1 MLWRFKVTKAE
12 FVLIL
17 IVVILV
23 ISNFVTYDYYN
34 NQIRELN
41 ESYDKSFQEKD
52 EIAESYQKFREDVF
66 YEAENNCTAVTI
78 VYYTN
83 FSQIQHMLSVSVPY
97 EKYSAYHNLS
107 HPYWGIEDLTSAVE
121 YISSNETIIQQIVD
135 VIRNQTN
142 SDEELA
148 DALLTFVQ
156 DQGHPLSIRYYP
168 TLELK
173 YPLET
178 LVEMGGD
185 CDTHSFLYAT
195 LMKTAGF
202 KVLLLYSNE
211 TLSDGQYHVATAIH
225 LINAPEE
232 SDLYFTYN
240 DEKYYY
246 AETTKFHWRIGELP
260 TNLENVT
267 FNIIPV

>member
-1 MLWRFKVTKAE
+1 MAIKVTKAE

-17 IVVILV
+17 IVVTLV
-23 ISNFVTYDYYN
+23 LSNFATYYYYN

-41 ESYDKSFQEKD
+41 ESYDKSFQEKY
-52 EIAESYQKFREDVF
+52 EIAESYQKFREDIF
-66 YEAENNCTAVTI
+66 YEAENKRTAVTI

-83 FSQIQHMLSVSVPY
+83 FGQNQQILSLSVPY
-97 EKYSAYHNLS
+97 EKYDSYHKTK
-107 HPYWGIEDLTSAVE
+107 HPYWSIKNLTSATE
-121 YISSNETIIQQIVD
+121 YISSNETIIKQIVEI
-135 VIRNQTN
+135 IRNQTE

-156 DQGHPLSIRYYP
+156 DKGHSLSIRYYP

-173 YPLET
+173 YPIET

-185 CDTHSFLYAT
+185 CDTKSFLYAT
-195 LMKTAGF
+195 LMKAAGF

-211 TLSDGQYHVATAIH
+211 TLSDGQYHAATAIH
-225 LINAPEE
+225 LINVPEQ
-232 SDLYFTYN
+232 SGLYFTYN

-246 AETTKFHWRIGELP
+246 AETTQFYRRVGELP
-260 TNLENVT
+260 ANLQNVT
-267 FNIIPV
+267 FNIVPV